1 MKVLQVARHHWNYSI
16 GGTELYVKDLV
27 TGLMQKGV
35 HSTILTFQDESRVQ
49 IDNDQ
54 RFPTIKL
61 PKTTF
66 KNKNEFIKKLRI
78 LLQKENYVCAHFHFF
93 RNEEFL
99 TAKILNELKIPYIFT
114 YHLPAACCY
123 RGNLMRWGTE
133 VCSSEV
139 GLFKCTAC
147 RIQNRMKVNATTSYL
162 VTILYSV
169 FSRLLFVF
177 GKKIREQ
184 LDYWKT
190 TGEYVSR
197 VRYFLSNASLGISCS
212 EWGIDTLKLNG
223 VRSEKVVYVPQ
234 GLPLEFTGTQEICSY
249 EDRNRMTIGY
259 VGRISQEKG
268 VDLLIDAFKKVKS
281 RDARLEIYG
290 LRSPSDR
297 SLFEENICK
306 KIKTDSRISIHS
318 RLNRAELAGVY
329 KRIGYLAVP
338 SICPETGPLV
348 IWEALTFG
356 VPVLASE
363 RIGHKKLLENGKK
376 GILVAPNTCERWT
389 EIIENALLGDNK
401 FTKTDNTIR
410 TMNDIVDEMVNVYLS
425 FNDPYDLKNS
435 KINNYQLPIS
445 KK

>member
-16 GGTELYVKDLV
+16 GGTELYVKDLAF
-27 TGLMQKGV
+27 GLMQRGV
-35 HSTILTFQDESRVQ
+35 HSTILTFQDETRAQ

-54 RFPTIKL
+54 RFTTNKMPKL
-61 PKTTF
+61 TL
-66 KNKNEFIKKLRI
+66 KNKNEFIKKLRMS
-78 LLQKENYVCAHFHFF
+78 LQKENYVCAHFHFF

-99 TAKILNELKIPYIFT
+99 TAKILKELKIPYIFT

-123 RGNLMRWGTE
+123 RGDLMRWGTE

-147 RIQNRMKVNATTSYL
+147 RVQNRMKVNAATSYL

-177 GKKIREQ
+177 GNKIRDQ

-190 TGEYVSR
+190 TGEYVLR
-197 VRYFLSNASLGISCS
+197 MRYFLSNASLGISCS
-212 EWGIDTLKLNG
+212 EWGINTLKSNG

-234 GLPLEFTGTQEICSY
+234 GLPLEFNSTQEICSN
-249 EDRNRMTIGY
+249 EDYNKMTIGY

-268 VDLLIDAFKKVKS
+268 VDLLIEAFQKVKS
-281 RDARLEIYG
+281 HDARLEIYG
-290 LRSPSDR
+290 LRSQSDR

-306 KIKTDSRISIHS
+306 KVKTDSRISIHS
-318 RLNRAELAGVY
+318 RLNRAELAEVY

-376 GILVAPNTCERWT
+376 GILVSPNTCERWI
-389 EIIENALLGDNK
+389 EIMENALRGEYK
-401 FTKTDNTIR
+401 FAKANNSIR
-410 TMNDIVDEMVNVYLS
+410 TMNDVSDEMVKIYLS
-425 FNDPYDLKNS
+425 LKDSCGFKNAR
-435 KINNYQLPIS
+435 INNCQMPIS